1 VSALP
6 NDRYDGVPHDGSEQ
20 DLLRAVR
27 LDGGAR
33 AQAVNRTHRV
43 VREQALEMR
52 ALRSRTRGLWVP
64 VIISSSLLLIIC
76 YAVWGMMDGYD
87 ITPTGIP
94 DASDQMMVLLLWS
107 LPLTAFVLGLV
118 WIRRG
123 RNRGNPEVTR

>member
-6 NDRYDGVPHDGSEQ
+6 HDLRDDSQQ

-27 LDGGAR
+27 LDGAAR
-33 AQAVNRTHRV
+33 AQVVNRTHRV

-52 ALRSRTRGLWVP
+52 ELRSRTRSLWVP

-107 LPLTAFVLGLV
+107 LPLTAFALGLV
-118 WIRRG
+118 WVRRG
-123 RNRGNPEVTR
+123 RNRANREVTR

>member
-1 VSALP
+1 MSALP
-6 NDRYDGVPHDGSEQ
+6 DRRYGGGDSQEN
-20 DLLRAVR
+20 LLDAVR
-27 LDGGAR
+27 LDGNAR
-33 AQAVNRTHRV
+33 AQVVNRTHRV

-52 ALRSRTRGLWVP
+52 ELRSRTRSLWVP
-64 VIISSSLLLIIC
+64 VIISSCLLLIIC

-123 RNRGNPEVTR
+123 RNRANREVTR